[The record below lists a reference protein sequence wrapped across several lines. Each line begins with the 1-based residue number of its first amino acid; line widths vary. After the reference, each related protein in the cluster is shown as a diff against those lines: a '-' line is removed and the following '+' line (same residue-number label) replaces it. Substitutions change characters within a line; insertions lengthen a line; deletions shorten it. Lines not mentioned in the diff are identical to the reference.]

1 MEPADERSIEGRR
14 AGWFLRLRVGGNFAM
29 TGRNSGFWALV
40 GKFIKPRTQP
50 SLFHYIKDEPEKSIW
65 SDFDW
70 NLLKHPLK
78 SFKEDWNERRT
89 RASLFSYVED
99 GSETREPFNLKDFIR
114 DLATSYRFPL
124 FIPSVF
130 ADQGELI
137 HERAQLRTRRM
148 ESGALSVFVHLALV
162 GLAILAMRAGSE
174 SVPENENVVFVNNPV
189 YLPYEGDGRDG
200 GGGGG
205 GGKNEPAPPAAGR
218 MPDTTP
224 VQMVA
229 PDPQDPAP
237 LMPAEDLLAMAPSVQ
252 MPIEI
257 PQDQMLP
264 VGDIAAPPNSARSS
278 GSGLGGGIG
287 TGRGTGLGS
296 GTGAGVG
303 PGSGGG
309 MGGGSGGG
317 IGSGV
322 GPYVVGNGVK
332 EPVLIYEVKPVYTEE
347 ARKART
353 QGIVLIQAI
362 IRKDGTVDSFK
373 VIRGLGYGLDESAI
387 NTIATKWK
395 FKPGTLNG
403 VPVDVLANIEVAFS
417 LY

>member
-1 MEPADERSIEGRR
+1 
-14 AGWFLRLRVGGNFAM
+14 M
-29 TGRNSGFWALV
+29 TGRKSGFRAII
-40 GKFIKPRTQP
+40 GKFIKPRTQA

-70 NLLKHPLK
+70 TLVKHPFK
-78 SFKEDWNERRT
+78 SFKEDWQQPRA
-89 RASLFSYVED
+89 RASLFHYVED
-99 GSETREPFNLKDFIR
+99 SSETREPFNLKEFLK
-114 DLATSYRFPL
+114 DLITGFRSPL

-137 HERAQLRTRRM
+137 MERAQLRTRRM
-148 ESGALSVFVHLALV
+148 EATALSIFMHLAIV
-162 GLAILAMRAGSE
+162 GLAILIMEAGSE
-174 SVPENENVVFVNNPV
+174 PVPQNDDVVFVNNPI

-205 GGKNEPAPPAAGR
+205 GGKGEKAPPATGR
-218 MPDTTP
+218 MPATTP

-229 PDPQDPAP
+229 PDPQDPSP
-237 LMPAEDLLAMAPSVQ
+237 LIPAEDLMAMAPSVQ
-252 MPIEI
+252 MPIDI

-264 VGDIAAPPNSARSS
+264 IGDIIAPPNSSRSS
-278 GSGLGGGIG
+278 GPGAGGGIG
-287 TGRGTGLGS
+287 AGRGTGLGS

-317 IGSGV
+317 IGSGI

-332 EPVLIYEVKPVYTEE
+332 APVGIYQPLPAYTEE
-347 ARKART
+347 ARKARA

-362 IRKDGTVDSFK
+362 IRKDGTVDSFR
-373 VIRGLGYGLDESAI
+373 VLRGLGYGLDESAI
-387 NTIATKWK
+387 NTIATKWR

-403 VPVDVLANIEVAFS
+403 VPVDVLANIEVSFS

>member
-1 MEPADERSIEGRR
+1 MSGRK
-14 AGWFLRLRVGGNFAM
+14 
-29 TGRNSGFWALV
+29 SGFRAIV
-40 GKFIKPRTQP
+40 GKFIKPRTQA
-50 SLFHYIKDEPEKSIW
+50 SLFHYIKEEPEKSIW

-70 NLLKHPLK
+70 TLLRHPFK
-78 SFKEDWNERRT
+78 TFKEDWQAPRT
-89 RASLFSYVED
+89 RASLFRYIED
-99 GSETREPFNLKDFIR
+99 NSEVREPFNLREFLR
-114 DLATSYRFPL
+114 DLVTGYRSPL

-137 HERAQLRTRRM
+137 VERAQLRTRRM
-148 ESGALSVFVHLALV
+148 EAAAASLFVHLAIV
-162 GLAILAMRAGSE
+162 GLAILIMQAGSE
-174 SVPENENVVFVNNPV
+174 SVPQEDNVVFVNNPI

-205 GGKNEPAPPAAGR
+205 GGKGEKAPPATGR

-229 PDPQDPAP
+229 PDPQDPSP
-237 LMPAEDLLAMAPSVQ
+237 LIPAEDLMAMAPSVQ
-252 MPIEI
+252 MPIDI

-264 VGDIAAPPNSARSS
+264 IGDIMAPPNNSRSS
-278 GSGLGGGIG
+278 GPGSGGGLG

-317 IGSGV
+317 IGSGI

-332 EPVLIYEVKPVYTEE
+332 GPVPIFQPPPLYTEE

-353 QGIVLIQAI
+353 QGIVLIQAV
-362 IRKDGTVDSFK
+362 IRKDGTVDSFR
-373 VIRGLGYGLDESAI
+373 VLRGLGYGLDESAI

-403 VPVDVLANIEVAFS
+403 VPVDVLANIEVTFN